1 MHGGFQVEAALS
13 ALGVT
18 SLYSTSESGV
28 RPRLADMYDVWAGS
42 RTRRRMTTACRTQE
56 VQHVCN
62 AQATARPWFRYG
74 KGLNAQFGT
83 EPVVAGHTRS
93 RESGDSY
100 PDWSRLS
107 SGTESCKGEC
117 EGGHPGEAAMNPIT
131 SMDTTALAASIRD
144 GALTSVQVVEACL
157 DRIDEVNGKLGAVT
171 VTFAEQARR
180 EALEADARQASGA
193 EVGPLHGIPVTV
205 KELYDVAESPTT
217 LGVAAFAG
225 AIAPQDAPSVSALRR
240 AGAIVL
246 GRTNMPDFAT
256 RWHTDNDL
264 RGPTVNPWDR
274 GRSPGGSSGGDAVAV
289 ATGMVPIGL
298 GGDYGGSLRIPAN
311 ACGVATLRPTPG
323 RVPHASSLPG
333 PSPSMTIQL
342 FAADGPLARSV
353 RDLSLAFDV
362 IRARDDRDPNWV
374 PAAESSD
381 QQLPEVA
388 VTADPCGEGV
398 DPEVRDALR
407 RSADAL
413 SEAGYPVVEAEPPY
427 IGEARDAFRDLVAS
441 EISVLTLDAVRQLG
455 SPGLLAFL
463 DACLENATALDHVG
477 YARALAERLV
487 LCTAW
492 SRFLE
497 DHPIVLGPV
506 STELP
511 WPVGFDLGGP
521 EHVRRML
528 SAYRLTLAVN
538 LLGLPAVAI
547 PTGLSRQGL
556 PLGVQVITR
565 RFAERRAL
573 NAAGNVEARLG
584 TLAPIDP
591 KAGP

>member
-1 MHGGFQVEAALS
+1 VVTWREAA
-13 ALGVT
+13 V
-18 SLYSTSESGV
+18 
-28 RPRLADMYDVWAGS
+28 D
-42 RTRRRMTTACRTQE
+42 
-56 VQHVCN
+56 
-62 AQATARPWFRYG
+62 
-74 KGLNAQFGT
+74 
-83 EPVVAGHTRS
+83 
-93 RESGDSY
+93 
-100 PDWSRLS
+100 
-107 SGTESCKGEC
+107 
-117 EGGHPGEAAMNPIT
+117 PIT
-131 SMDTTALAASIRD
+131 SMDATALAASIRD
-144 GALTSVQVVEACL
+144 GVLTSAGVVQACL
-157 DRIDEVNGKLGAVT
+157 DRIGEVNGKLGAVT

-180 EALEADARQASGA
+180 EAVEADARQASGA
-193 EVGPLHGIPVTV
+193 ELGPLHGIPVTV
-205 KELYDVAESPTT
+205 KELYDVAGSPTT

-264 RGPTVNPWDR
+264 RGPTINPWDR

-289 ATGMVPIGL
+289 AAGMVPIGL
-298 GGDYGGSLRIPAN
+298 GGDYGGSLRVPAN
-311 ACGVATLRPTPG
+311 ACGVAALRPTPG
-323 RVPHASSLPG
+323 RVPRASSLPG

-362 IRARDDRDPNWV
+362 LRARDDRDPNWI

-381 QQLPEVA
+381 QRPSAVA

-413 SEAGYPVVEAEPPY
+413 AEAGYPVAEAEPPC
-427 IGEARDAFRDLVAS
+427 IGEARDAFRDLVAT
-441 EISVLTLDAVRQLG
+441 EISVLTLDLVRQLA

-463 DACLENATALDHVG
+463 DAYLQNATVLDHAG
-477 YARALAERLV
+477 YARALADRLA

-511 WPVGFDLGGP
+511 WPAGFDLGGP
-521 EHVRRML
+521 DHVRRMF
-528 SAYRLTLAVN
+528 SAYRLTVAVN

-556 PLGVQVITR
+556 PLGAQIITR

-573 NAAGNVEARLG
+573 DAAGTIEARLG

-591 KAGP
+591 KEGP